1 MQTPMLLFYRSKAEW
16 LPPTR
21 HVTYITS
28 KNKNRTHLRRQHYG
42 NGIIED
48 AFAKEKGIQLNIN
61 LEFME
66 YGKNSH

>member
-1 MQTPMLLFYRSKAEW
+1 MLLFSQEQGQVA
-16 LPPTR
+16 PPNAQHR
-21 HVTYITS
+21 TYITI

-42 NGIIED
+42 NGIIEN